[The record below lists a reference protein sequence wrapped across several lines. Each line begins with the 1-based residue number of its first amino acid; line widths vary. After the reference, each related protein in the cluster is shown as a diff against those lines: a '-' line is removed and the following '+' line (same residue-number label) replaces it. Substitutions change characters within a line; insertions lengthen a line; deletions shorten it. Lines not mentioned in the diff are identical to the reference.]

1 MKMKIFQVD
10 AFASEVFRGNPAA
23 VCLLDSWPGN
33 DLMQRIAGENNLSE
47 TAFVVPGKDCF
58 NIRWF
63 TPVTEVDLCGHAT
76 LAAAH
81 VLFRHEGISSNRVE
95 FDTLYSGRLA
105 VTRDGDLLTLD
116 FPADTLEEVEA
127 PGPVVAALKR
137 KPLKA
142 FKGRSDYM
150 LIYASQTEIENINPD
165 FALLG
170 ELGERGVIITSL
182 GSKVHFVSRF
192 FAPGVGINEDPVTGS
207 AHTTLTPYWSRVL
220 GKKRLNARQ
229 LSNRGGE
236 LICEMAGERVRIT
249 GKAVTYLVGEIE
261 VPESFRRKQ

>member
-1 MKMKIFQVD
+1 
-10 AFASEVFRGNPAA
+10 
-23 VCLLDSWPGN
+23 
-33 DLMQRIAGENNLSE
+33 
-47 TAFVVPGKDCF
+47 
-58 NIRWF
+58 
-63 TPVTEVDLCGHAT
+63 
-76 LAAAH
+76 
-81 VLFRHEGISSNRVE
+81 VE
-95 FDTLYSGRLA
+95 FDTLRSGRLP

-150 LIYASQTEIENINPD
+150 LIYASQSEIENINPD
-165 FALLG
+165 FGLLG

-220 GKKRLNARQ
+220 GRKRLNARQ
-229 LSNRGGE
+229 LSSRGGE

-261 VPESFRRKQ
+261 VPEPFRRKQ